1 MSTFQ
6 LFSFGN
12 TESFILLCNL
22 HIKYEDKTIYVT
34 QVNFAQKRDILILKK
49 SIMTNS

>member
-22 HIKYEDKTIYVT
+22 HIKYEDETLYVT
-34 QVNFAQKRDILILKK
+34 QVNFAQTSEILI
-49 SIMTNS
+49 